1 MFSYFHWFYYQGVHS
16 QVCTLVNMNLSSIVA
31 SLIRIQKVCYNLNSR
46 CQANTFFDD
55 DIFWEIS
62 IKCDIFTNK
71 CLLGGYGR
79 HPPPHLQ
86 NIGLQP
92 FDFIGRCDKWR
103 NINFLILTIFI
114 GNYMEIYFSTTQG
127 AIK

>member
-71 CLLGGYGR
+71 CLLGIYDC
-79 HPPPHLQ
+79 HPPPIYKTQVYNL
-86 NIGLQP
+86 
-92 FDFIGRCDKWR
+92 
-103 NINFLILTIFI
+103 LTSWVDATN
-114 GNYMEIYFSTTQG
+114 GEISTS
-127 AIK
+127 